1 MTKEEFAKARLL
13 PKFSADA
20 VTCLAN
26 GVLVDTTK
34 FKVNAPPPST
44 WDWSAQ
50 AKPVVSP
57 IQNQQQ
63 CGSCW
68 AFSTTFAV
76 EGINKLNTGDL
87 VSLSEQQLVS
97 CDKTNS
103 GCNGG
108 LQTDA
113 IDYLVSVLRVRRQ

>member
-1 MTKEEFAKARLL
+1 MLSHTPRPAL
-13 PKFSADA
+13 PPADA
-20 VTCLAN
+20 ASRAAIAQRLAKI
-26 GVLVDTTK
+26 G
-34 FKVNAPPPST
+34 APPPSV
-44 WDWSAQ
+44 DWRDQGAVT
-50 AKPVVSP
+50 PVK
-57 IQNQQQ
+57 NQGQ

-113 IDYLVSVLRVRRQ
+113 IDYLVSVLHVLRY